1 MPDWFWKL
9 TWSDWC
15 AAIQGAALI
24 LAVLVACYQLWALRT
39 DQKAWKTLE
48 ACEKYETAWT
58 IVSASRK
65 LRAAITSGAID
76 SESMKYR
83 VDAMIMLNYLEGI
96 AIAVAQG
103 FYLKDIVRIQLEPI
117 IDFYIK
123 ELLKNNARALSMG
136 MRPDD
141 FDQLQG
147 LLDLWK
153 KQPPPRVI

>member
-1 MPDWFWKL
+1 
-9 TWSDWC
+9 
-15 AAIQGAALI
+15 
-24 LAVLVACYQLWALRT
+24 LVACYQLWALRA

-48 ACEKYETAWT
+48 ACEKYETAAT

-65 LRAAITSGAID
+65 LRVAITTGTID
-76 SESMKYR
+76 SESVEYR
-83 VDAMIMLNYLEGI
+83 VDAMVMLNYLEGI

-123 ELLKNNARALSMG
+123 ELLKNNARALKIG
-136 MRPDD
+136 IRPDD

-147 LLDLWK
+147 LLDRWK
-153 KQPPPRVI
+153 TQPPPRVI